1 MAGKDESK
9 KKDDKVEVVTN
20 RVVPVEITTEMKDS
34 YLDYA
39 MSVIVSR
46 ALPDARDGLKPVHRR
61 ILYAMHEEGLRH
73 SSRFSKS
80 AGIVGDVLKKFHP
93 HGDSAV
99 YDSLVRLAQPWNM
112 RYVLVDGQGNFG
124 SMDGDSAAAYRYTEA
139 RMSRLAD
146 EMLADIEKDTV
157 DFVPNYDGTRQE
169 PVVLPSRIPQLLFMG
184 SIGIAVGM
192 ATKIPPH
199 NLGEVM
205 EALVHLVDNP
215 DATADDLFKYVKGP
229 DFPTGGLIFNE
240 HDIHHAAASGRGGV
254 VVRGEAEIIDPP
266 AGGKSGS
273 NQIVITSVPYQ
284 VNKAELIMKIAD
296 LVREKKLEGIK
307 DIRDESTTLADTRV
321 VIELKNGTVPELIL
335 NSIYKHTELETV
347 FHYNILALVDGV
359 PKLLSLKAILEEFI
373 SHRQVVVRRRSAYD
387 LRRAEDREHILLGL
401 SKALDQ
407 IDRVIET
414 IKKSQDS
421 AEAKI
426 KLMERFSFS
435 EIQATAILEMKL
447 AKLANL
453 ERQQIEDELKETQA
467 LIKELK
473 ALLADPKKILSVIK
487 TEFIEIKDKYADPR
501 RTKIVKHGVREI
513 KTEDL
518 VPDKEN
524 ILVLTRGGY
533 VKRTDPTEYRAQ
545 RRGGVGVVDL
555 NIKEEDFVSLFLTA
569 STHDDLL
576 FFTDRGKVYQM
587 KMYDVPEGKRATRGK
602 SIMNFLALAD
612 RERVTSV
619 LAMPKNKGVT
629 SSLFMVTKLAQAK
642 RVAAESFR
650 DVRRSGIIAI
660 TLEAGDE
667 LLSVA
672 ALSDKD
678 EVMLATASGQG
689 IRFKS
694 SDIREMGRGAAGV
707 RAIKLS
713 KNDEVV
719 GLGVVNKETA
729 AVSEILVVSANGFGK
744 RTKVSE
750 YKIQHR
756 GGSGIKTAK
765 VTPKTGKLMKAVIL
779 EAEASELLAI
789 SKQGQV
795 IRTKLDEIPTLGR
808 ATQGVRVMKVRAGD
822 NLASLTCL

>member
-1 MAGKDESK
+1 MASKDESK
-9 KKDDKVEVVTN
+9 KKADKVEVVAN

-99 YDSLVRLAQPWNM
+99 YDALVRLAQPWNM

-205 EALVHLVDNP
+205 EALEHLVDHP
-215 DATADDLFKYVKGP
+215 EATADDLFKYVKGP

-240 HDIHHAAASGRGGV
+240 HDIRHAAASGRGGV
-254 VVRGEAEIIDPP
+254 VVRGEAEIVET
-266 AGGKSGS
+266 KNGS

-284 VNKAELIMKIAD
+284 VNKADLIMKIAD

-335 NSIYKHTELETV
+335 NSIYKHTELETI

-373 SHRQVVVRRRSAYD
+373 IHRQVVVRRRSAYD
-387 LRRAEDREHILLGL
+387 LKRAEDREHILLGL

-414 IKKSQDS
+414 IKKSRDA
-421 AEAKI
+421 AEAKV
-426 KLMERFSFS
+426 KLMERFGFS

-453 ERQQIEDELKETQA
+453 ERQQIEDELKSVQA

-473 ALLADPKKILSVIK
+473 ALLADPKKILGVIK
-487 TEFIEIKDKYADPR
+487 KEFTEIREKYADER

-587 KMYDVPEGKRATRGK
+587 KMYDIPEGKRATRGK

-619 LAMPKNKGVT
+619 LAMPKDKGAKN
-629 SSLFMVTKLAQAK
+629 SLFMVTKLAQAK

-678 EVMLATASGQG
+678 EVMLATAAGQG

-707 RAIKLS
+707 RAIKLG

-729 AVSEILVVSANGFGK
+729 AVSQILVVSANGFGK
-744 RTKVSE
+744 RTRVSE

-765 VTPKTGKLMKAVIL
+765 VTSKTGQLMKAVIL
-779 EAEASELLAI
+779 ESEASELLAI

-808 ATQGVRVMKVRAGD
+808 ATQGVRIMKVRAGD